1 MKIVFLDIDGVL
13 QPARSRKRFE
23 HINEI
28 EEVASRL
35 EARNP
40 DYEYRAYVTAE
51 QGPHGTPYSRNI
63 RRYNLAAVYF
73 DWSKSAVAY
82 FTDILQK
89 SDAKI
94 VISSDW
100 RDEGEYAIKLFLSVY
115 GLDKYYYGLVDASYY
130 VSVGDRYIKRD
141 FPRQKQAE
149 KYFQSIRP
157 EGVYF
162 DSRASEIRDYLD
174 QHPEVT
180 SYVAIDDRNLGFPVD
195 GHFVHVRHGELKAE
209 DCELAKKLL
218 QQEDG
223 PYPLPREIFKT
234 PENS

>member
-1 MKIVFLDIDGVL
+1 M
-13 QPARSRKRFE
+13 
-23 HINEI
+23 
-28 EEVASRL
+28 
-35 EARNP
+35 
-40 DYEYRAYVTAE
+40 
-51 QGPHGTPYSRNI
+51 
-63 RRYNLAAVYF
+63 AAVYF

>member
-13 QPARSRKRFE
+13 QPAWSRKRFE

-141 FPRQKQAE
+141 FPRQKQAWN
-149 KYFQSIRP
+149 S
-157 EGVYF
+157 
-162 DSRASEIRDYLD
+162 S
-174 QHPEVT
+174 
-180 SYVAIDDRNLGFPVD
+180 
-195 GHFVHVRHGELKAE
+195 
-209 DCELAKKLL
+209 LA
-218 QQEDG
+218 G
-223 PYPLPREIFKT
+223 KT
-234 PENS
+234 PFPAWKRGRSVSLVPFRHPGAPEFRHMVDPVLKDLFAGPAQQRIAVGGARGGAGGAHPGGEPGSAGSGPL

>member
-13 QPARSRKRFE
+13 QPAWSRKRFE

-180 SYVAIDDRNLGFPVD
+180 SYAAIDDRNLGFPVD

>member
-13 QPARSRKRFE
+13 QPAWSRKRFE

-35 EARNP
+35 ESRNP

-195 GHFVHVRHGELKAE
+195 GHFVHVRRGELKAE

>member
-1 MKIVFLDIDGVL
+1 MRIVFLDIDGVL
-13 QPARSRKRFE
+13 QPTWSRNRFE

-28 EEVASRL
+28 EDVARQL
-35 EARNP
+35 EAKNP
-40 DYEYRAYVTAE
+40 DYEYYAYVTAE
-51 QGPHGTPYSRNI
+51 QGPHGAPYSQNI

-73 DWSKSAVAY
+73 DWSKSAVDYLA
-82 FTDILQK
+82 DILEK

-100 RDEGEYAIKLFLSVY
+100 RDEGEYAVKMFLSVY
-115 GLDKYYYGLVDASYY
+115 GLDKYYYGLVDASYH
-130 VSVGDRYIKRD
+130 VWVGNGYALRD
-141 FPRQKQAE
+141 FPRQKQAG
-149 KYFQSIRP
+149 KYFRSISP
-157 EGVYF
+157 EGEYF

-180 SYVAIDDRNLGFPVD
+180 SYVAIDDRRLGFPVE
-195 GHFVHVRHGELKAE
+195 GHFVHVRYGELGAE
-209 DCELAKKLL
+209 DCKLAKTLL

-223 PYPLPREIFKT
+223 PYPLPKEVFET